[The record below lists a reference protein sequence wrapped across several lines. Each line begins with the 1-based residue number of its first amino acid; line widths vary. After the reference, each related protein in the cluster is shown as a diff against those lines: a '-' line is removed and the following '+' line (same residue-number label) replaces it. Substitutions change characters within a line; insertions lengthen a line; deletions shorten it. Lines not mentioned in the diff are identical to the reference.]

1 MLMDRYDINTYNFD
15 LPTDLIAQHPK
26 SPRDHAGLLVVD
38 RKSKE
43 LKDLIFYQVSELL
56 NDQDVLV
63 LNETRVMAA
72 RLPGVKVDT
81 GGRVEVLLL
90 RPQGKDWVCL
100 GRPAKRMKPGSSIVF
115 GDGMMRGK
123 VVTDL
128 EFAGGKLI
136 HFEGYEDFI
145 TTVNEVGQVPLPP
158 YINRTVVDS
167 DAEDYQTVYARDYG
181 SAASPTAG
189 LHFTPQLLNRIKERG
204 TEVIKLTLHVGLG
217 TFRPVEAADIRNHV
231 MHREFYE
238 LKDEEAR
245 KLNQA
250 RQQGKRIVAVGTTS
264 VRTLETTFVSG
275 EGFRAGVGET
285 GIFIYPGYTF
295 RAVDALITNFHLPKS
310 SLLMLVSAFGGIEL
324 MKEAYRHAI
333 TNNYRFFSYGDAM
346 III

>member
-1 MLMDRYDINTYNFD
+1 MDRYDINTYNFD
-15 LPTDLIAQHPK
+15 LPAGLIAQYPK

-43 LKDLIFYQVSELL
+43 LKDLVFYQVSELL

-72 RLPGVKVDT
+72 RLPGGKADT
-81 GGRVEVLLL
+81 GGRAEVLLL

-115 GDGMMRGK
+115 GNEMMRGK
-123 VVTDL
+123 VVADL

-136 HFEGYEDFI
+136 HFKGYEDFI
-145 TTVNEVGQVPLPP
+145 SAVNEVGQVPP

-167 DAEDYQTVYARDYG
+167 DAEDYQTVYAREYG

-189 LHFTPQLLNRIKERG
+189 LHFTPQLLNRIKEKG

-217 TFRPVEAADIRNHV
+217 TFRPVEAADIRHHV

-238 LKDEEAR
+238 LKEEEAR

-264 VRTLETTFVSG
+264 VRTLETTFVPG
-275 EGFRAGVGET
+275 NGFQAGVGET

-333 TNNYRFFSYGDAM
+333 ASSYRFFSYGDAM
-346 III
+346 LII